1 VSDADGMPIAEFDP
15 KSLVVLAEK
24 YVQHLMVTR
33 GISRESKKAMRMRL
47 RRFVRFCEER
57 GIVYPIDVTR
67 AVLEQYQKYLFHHRQ
82 RDDRPLKRKTQ
93 NLYLTTVRTLFRWLQ
108 KNRHILY
115 DPAAELELM
124 KVDKNLPHHVLSA
137 SNVEDVL
144 NAIDTTQPAGLRDRA
159 LLEVLYS
166 AGIRRCEAVKLK
178 VYDLDMEKGLVRVRD
193 GKGHKER
200 LVPIGERALSWIQK
214 YLEEVRP
221 FWLVGEDDGTLFLS
235 NRGTPISL
243 RMMTAIG
250 RRRMEASGHY
260 QTGDA
265 LHIFRHSAATLMLE
279 GGADIRYIQEYLGHA
294 QLTTTQIY
302 TKVSIEKLK
311 AVHEATHPAKP
322 RRTKTTSAELAGDER
337 ESTAKPSSF
346 VADDGHASAER
357 DEPDA

>member
-1 VSDADGMPIAEFDP
+1 
-15 KSLVVLAEK
+15 
-24 YVQHLMVTR
+24 
-33 GISRESKKAMRMRL
+33 
-47 RRFVRFCEER
+47 
-57 GIVYPIDVTR
+57 
-67 AVLEQYQKYLFHHRQ
+67 
-82 RDDRPLKRKTQ
+82 
-93 NLYLTTVRTLFRWLQ
+93 
-108 KNRHILY
+108 
-115 DPAAELELM
+115 M
-124 KVDKNLPHHVLSA
+124 KVDKNLPHHMLSA
-137 SNVEDVL
+137 SGAEDVL

-178 VYDLDMEKGLVRVRD
+178 LYDLDMDKGIVRIRD

-200 LVPIGERALSWIQK
+200 LVPIGERALSWLQK

-221 FWLVGEDDGTLFLS
+221 FWLVGEDDGSLFLS

-250 RRRMEASGHY
+250 RRRMETSGHY

-265 LHIFRHSAATLMLE
+265 LHIFRHCAATLMLE

-311 AVHEATHPAKP
+311 AVHEATHPA
-322 RRTKTTSAELAGDER
+322 RAHRTKTTSAELAGCAGTSQEAPSHSAA
-337 ESTAKPSSF
+337 ESSDRAPE
-346 VADDGHASAER
+346 DY
-357 DEPDA
+357 EPDI